1 MSRLFSDDALRDA
14 LRSMTVPEPDARLLA
29 CGVDAAPAARA
40 TSPGAWRI
48 ALAAGLLLAIAVV
61 GALEYQAWQETEEL
75 ARLDEMSVD
84 TLPLL

>member
-14 LRSMTVPEPDARLLA
+14 LRSMKAPEPDASLQVRA
-29 CGVDAAPAARA
+29 MDAAPERA
-40 TSPGAWRI
+40 TSRVAWHI
-48 ALAAGLLLAIAVV
+48 ALAAGLLLAVAVV